1 MFQKISCILFFITT
15 FTVTAQQNG
24 YWDKD
29 RATTKEIIVSAQD
42 RITVKTE
49 DLPVGTTEVVYR
61 ITLLDENQ
69 QIASSLVS
77 VLKAIPDPT
86 GISQGSA
93 GAVFLLS
100 KVSGDDKC
108 KYAVFSDGGLA
119 SAYEKTGK
127 TEKACITQEEPLNK
141 DARRLTINKLKC
153 LQSDLENLWFGFE
166 SKNWVMKQKIVLEVV
181 PWVDNKLSRGWNL
194 ENRKSIINQIK
205 SSELAKKMIHSND
218 FVLCILGKVQKDFT
232 YNELQEL
239 LAIERKK
246 VYKDYGNT
254 CLTEKPVNT
263 GILTSIR
270 IDAMQYFKNKRYAEA
285 IDLLNS
291 GVIDNGNANVADYN
305 AIATYY
311 LYSRQYDKA
320 ERAII
325 HGLQLD
331 STELGLQLNLAH
343 YYLLTNQLSKA
354 KSIHKK
360 YKLQN
365 VTAITGWSN
374 KTKMDFEDFKKAGI
388 ESKDFEKI
396 LKIFE

>member
-1 MFQKISCILFFITT
+1 MFQKFGFILFLLKT
-15 FTVTAQQNG
+15 FTATAQQNG

-29 RATTKEIIVSAQD
+29 RATTKEIIVSARD
-42 RITVKTE
+42 RIAVKTE

-108 KYAVFSDGGLA
+108 KYAVFSNASLA

-127 TEKACITQEEPLNK
+127 TDKACITQEEPLNK
-141 DARRLTINKLKC
+141 DAKRLSINKLKC

-166 SKNWVMKQKIVLEVV
+166 SKNWFMKQKIVLEVV

-194 ENRKSIINQIK
+194 ENRKNIINQIR
-205 SSELAKKMIHSND
+205 SSELAKKMINSND
-218 FVLCILGKVQKDFT
+218 FVLCILDKVQKDFT

-254 CLTEKPVNT
+254 CLTEKPVNK

-270 IDAMQYFKNKRYAEA
+270 MDAMQHFKNKRYAEA

-291 GVIDNGNANVADYN
+291 GIIDNGNANVFDYN

-320 ERAII
+320 ERAISQ
-325 HGLQLD
+325 GLQLD
-331 STELGLQLNLAH
+331 NTELGLQLSLAH
-343 YYLLTNQLSKA
+343 YYLLTNQFSKS

-360 YKLQN
+360 YKSQN
-365 VTAITGWSN
+365 ITATTGWSN

-388 ESKDFEKI
+388 ESRDFAKI
-396 LKIFE
+396 LNIFK